1 MKFMIRCDVEGVTG
15 VTTYHQAERTAF
27 GRDMLMN
34 DLNATIAGLLAT
46 GDHEIVVY
54 DEHTDGR
61 NVLLDQLPDAVSV
74 ICGKPLYR
82 AEWGGIDASFD
93 AMLMVGFHAR
103 AGVPGALLPHSYSLR
118 NLRLAVNDFELGE
131 IGMEAAVAGDFGIPV
146 WLVTGDSAGMA
157 EAEAILPGV
166 RTVTVKEA
174 MGESAA
180 LCHSPRRTARLIEQA
195 AREIVASPPPV
206 QPLSF
211 SHPAKLDIRIEE
223 GPFLQ
228 ALRELCPDS
237 FVGLQELRFM
247 ADTVTAAWSDFL
259 HLQAEAERI
268 LAARPEVI

>member
-1 MKFMIRCDVEGVTG
+1 MKFMIRCDVEGATG
-15 VTTYHQAERTAF
+15 VTTYAQAEADGF

-34 DLNATIAGLLAT
+34 DLNAAIEGLLAT

-61 NVLLDQLPDAVSV
+61 NVDLDQLPEQVSV

-82 AEWGGIDASFD
+82 ADWGGIDASYD

-103 AGVPGALLPHSYSLR
+103 AGVAGALLPHSYSLR
-118 NLRLAVNDFELGE
+118 NQRITVNDFELGE

-157 EAEAILPGV
+157 EAEALLPGV

-180 LCHSPRRTARLIEQA
+180 LCHSPARTARLIEQA
-195 AREIVASPPPV
+195 AREIVGSPPPV
-206 QPLSF
+206 QPLAF
-211 SHPAKLDIRIEE
+211 SHPVKLEIRLAESR
-223 GPFLQ
+223 FLDV
-228 ALRELCPDS
+228 LRDLYPES
-237 FVGLQELRFM
+237 FVGLRDLRFV
-247 ADTVTAAWSDFL
+247 ADSVTAAWSDFL
-259 HLQAEAERI
+259 QIQAEAEQA
-268 LAARPEVI
+268 LVDPPKGF